1 MTVAL
6 KHGLHSPSLHQHEV
20 ALLEYMINNELTV
33 RLRVREDITTNV
45 T

>member
-6 KHGLHSPSLHQHEV
+6 KHGPHSPSLHQYEV
-20 ALLEYMINNELTV
+20 ALLRYMKNNELTV
-33 RLRVREDITTNV
+33 RLRVRRDIKSNV